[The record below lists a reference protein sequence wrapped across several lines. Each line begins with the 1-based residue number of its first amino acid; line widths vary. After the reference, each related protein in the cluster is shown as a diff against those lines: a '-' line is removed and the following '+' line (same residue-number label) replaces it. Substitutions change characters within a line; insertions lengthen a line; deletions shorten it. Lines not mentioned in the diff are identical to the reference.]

1 MVNVLSGKLLVYL
14 NDVNMTKEFR
24 TQLEQIETVCQ
35 FEFDGSQTLKHL
47 HIIVRQLRLLR
58 VTLKILIF
66 RERPL
71 NILTAAQELIL
82 SESSQMV
89 LVRLHQLRTIPTH
102 IWSPS
107 TLESKI
113 LFF

>member
-1 MVNVLSGKLLVYL
+1 MVSVLSGKLLVYL

-24 TQLEQIETVCQ
+24 TQLEQVCQ

-113 LFF
+113 SFF